1 MTRGQRRAVRPC
13 VEHDPRVSRRSFH
26 RATDRRERTR
36 ARPVTLARRARRDV
50 PNMRPDRR
58 RHALDGDALRRR
70 NAAPHAREP
79 SSLARGRHRRRAAPV
94 GSARPPVCALGDPD
108 RGNPRSRELRRRRWS
123 PSCVGRA
130 APSAPRPGP
139 LTVGRA
145 RDRRGGRAV
154 VSRRRSVDPC
164 ARARSA
170 LLAHTQS
177 RSARTRRGRAR
188 PNPRDTA
195 RRRPVRAALCRTAFA
210 SQPVR
215 ATSTTGARALP
226 AFSCSRPRREH
237 WHDIEGMGHP
247 TAVGARAS
255 QRQPD
260 RPSTRRARRP
270 DAAETRS
277 SHRAALSVS
286 ANAVPGREC
295 SPLRSSPRVRRP
307 RRW

>member
-70 NAAPHAREP
+70 DAAPHAREP

-94 GSARPPVCALGDPD
+94 GSARPPLCALGDPD

-164 ARARSA
+164 AGARAMCSWRTRNQDRPAPAAVERDPIRGTLPGGDLFGLRSAALRLRHSQYERRRPRERARSPRSPVHDLDA
-170 LLAHTQS
+170 NTGATS
-177 RSARTRRGRAR
+177 RGWDIQPRSLHARANGG
-188 PNPRDTA
+188 PIA
-195 RRRPVRAALCRTAFA
+195 RRLAALDGPTLRRRDRLTA
-210 SQPVR
+210 P
-215 ATSTTGARALP
+215 
-226 AFSCSRPRREH
+226 H
-237 WHDIEGMGHP
+237 
-247 TAVGARAS
+247 
-255 QRQPD
+255 RQ
-260 RPSTRRARRP
+260 
-270 DAAETRS
+270 
-277 SHRAALSVS
+277 
-286 ANAVPGREC
+286 
-295 SPLRSSPRVRRP
+295 
-307 RRW
+307 